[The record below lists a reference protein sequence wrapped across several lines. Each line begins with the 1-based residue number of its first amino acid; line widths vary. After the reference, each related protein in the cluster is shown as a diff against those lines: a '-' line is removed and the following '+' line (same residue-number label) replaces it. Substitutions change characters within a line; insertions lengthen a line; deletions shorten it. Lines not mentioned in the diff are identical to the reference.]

1 VPELH
6 HILTLPCTVP
16 SQPILEHYRGL
27 RLPPE
32 VKKLQRWLDNI
43 RQHPAIQAT
52 QRHPEGDQKYDQE
65 LMHHYSKY
73 AGEGLHKCVSFDAGC
88 SFWALSGFVHRLA

>member
-1 VPELH
+1 MRL
-6 HILTLPCTVP
+6 
-16 SQPILEHYRGL
+16 QPILDHYRGL

-32 VKKLQRWLDNI
+32 VQKLQRWLDNI

-73 AGEGLHKCVSFDAGC
+73 AGEPDECTSVAVLQLEGAAYQCAPCLLDC
-88 SFWALSGFVHRLA
+88 R